1 MDRLRLFRP
10 IRLISLLL
18 IFSATGHL
26 ASAAD
31 YDFVPSDTIRLGVNF
46 AQGRHELH
54 FGDNMDRIAAFTAA
68 VDSVYEKTPYRIV
81 IHSSASPE
89 GGVRN
94 NYILSRNRGNALGAY
109 LRSHLRHRPDTIIII
124 PHGEDWDGLDSI
136 VAGLDTTWRDD
147 VLAIIRSDADTLSKK
162 RSIRALEGGRV
173 WNWLLKYKYPSLRR
187 ATNALCM
194 PARETAFLPRLAC
207 AAPELKPPLEP
218 LAVRRDSVPE
228 KRRGIAVAVK
238 TNLLSDVM
246 LAPNVEVEFPFNER
260 WSLAVDWT
268 FPWWLFKHN
277 SYCEELLGGTV
288 QGRRYFGD
296 RAARRYFTGWFA
308 GVYAGLG
315 YYDFQVPSKGI
326 QGEYAHAGI
335 AGGYSKRLG
344 EYFNLEFEIG
354 IGGLLTQYRKYIP
367 KENHTVLL
375 YRETFWTTWFGPTRA
390 KVSLV
395 WRLGKKCRSDR

>member
-1 MDRLRLFRP
+1 MCTVKKTI
-10 IRLISLLL
+10 IRVIGVF
-18 IFSATGHL
+18 FSITAAFPL
-26 ASAAD
+26 SAANHIS
-31 YDFVPSDTIRLGVNF
+31 SDTLCLGVGF
-46 AQGRHELH
+46 AQGKYNLDY
-54 FGDNMDRIAAFTAA
+54 GDNAERLAEFVAV
-68 VDSVYEKTPYRIV
+68 VDSAYDGVPYQIV
-81 IHSSASPE
+81 IHSTASPE
-89 GGVRN
+89 GNVRSN
-94 NYILSRNRGNALGAY
+94 LQLSRNRGNALGAY
-109 LRSHLRHRPDTIIII
+109 LRSHLHHRPDSIIVI

-136 VAGLDTTWRDD
+136 VADLDTTWRDD

-173 WNWLLKYKYPSLRR
+173 WNWLLNYKYPSLRR

-194 PARETAFLPRLAC
+194 PVRERTFLPQLTC
-207 AAPELKPPLEP
+207 TAPELESPLEP
-218 LAVRRDSVPE
+218 FIVRRDSVPE

-238 TNLLSDVM
+238 TNLLSDVI

-277 SYCEELLGGTV
+277 SYCEELLGGTL

-296 RAARRYFTGWFA
+296 RAARGYFTGWFA

-315 YYDFQVPSKGI
+315 YYDFQVPSKGV

-344 EYFNLEFEIG
+344 EYLNLEFELG

-367 KENHTVLL
+367 KENYTVLL
-375 YRETFWTTWFGPTRA
+375 YQETVWTTWVGPTRA

-395 WRLGKKCRSDR
+395 WRLGKKCRSNYKK